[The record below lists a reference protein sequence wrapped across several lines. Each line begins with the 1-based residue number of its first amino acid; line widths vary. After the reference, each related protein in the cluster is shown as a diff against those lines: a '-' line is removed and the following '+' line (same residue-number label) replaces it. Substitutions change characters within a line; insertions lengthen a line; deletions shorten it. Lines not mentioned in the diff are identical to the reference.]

1 MKKAVPGITYLNQR
15 MRQILQLPEETG
27 AQSLEYNNQ
36 NVFSVIPAEEQDRFS
51 RYLERVLAQGVPLAG
66 DMTLLR
72 CDGTKVQV
80 FGWVTVCVNEQGQ
93 TEFQSAVMDIT
104 QRYQEREKQEA
115 GRYLKALSEVYD
127 KIFEF
132 NLEDHTVKCLYG
144 QNSPSF
150 KWLEN
155 IPMQMESAMDQW
167 ISGAAAEEDQENLR
181 SFFRDFYHG
190 KLQQEDG
197 RPPPDCLSCPV
208 FQWLF

>member
-1 MKKAVPGITYLNQR
+1 MTDITELKSENQNLRFLNETIPCGIVKYTCEAVPRITYLNQR

-27 AQSLEYNNQ
+27 AQSLEYSNQ
-36 NVFSVIPAEEQDRFS
+36 NVFSVIPTEEQDRFS

-132 NLEDHTVKCLYG
+132 NLEDHTVSGTDSHVGSGMETGPAHFYCG
-144 QNSPSF
+144 QSILGIHKMLF
-150 KWLEN
+150 EHGMR
-155 IPMQMESAMDQW
+155 IESKY
-167 ISGAAAEEDQENLR
+167 ST
-181 SFFRDFYHG
+181 
-190 KLQQEDG
+190 
-197 RPPPDCLSCPV
+197 
-208 FQWLF
+208 